1 MTTQTICM
9 GKDKKREIMKTIIQ
23 VRLESFNNPKLHNLQ
38 VWPII
43 YWSLSIYK
51 IISVLRN
58 KKDLHLILLVINKE
72 LKKLLVMPRLKNG
85 SSVEEDAIL
94 KNSALRW
101 VSNFSF
107 FKPKTVVH
115 FSSAM
120 FDSLLTTFRPSLKS
134 LLLSVHEGSRQSNGI
149 KFSWIESLLQIH
161 LSSIITHYK
170 NCATY
175 ITRLSLDFFFFLGR
189 YY

>member
-94 KNSALRW
+94 KNSALIDEFQIFHSLNQKQWFTSLQPCLTRYW
-101 VSNFSF
+101 QLLGHHWNFF
-107 FKPKTVVH
+107 FYQFMRVLANQMV
-115 FSSAM
+115 
-120 FDSLLTTFRPSLKS
+120 
-134 LLLSVHEGSRQSNGI
+134 
-149 KFSWIESLLQIH
+149 
-161 LSSIITHYK
+161 LSSHGLSHYFKFICLQSSRIITTARH
-170 NCATY
+170 
-175 ITRLSLDFFFFLGR
+175 I
-189 YY
+189 